1 MPQIKSGFTLRSTSP
16 DFNRDQFNSF
26 DEMKNINPGWID
38 DGHISFCKQDRC
50 HYKYDIN
57 ADPNGP
63 TGRFVKLNFYEGS
76 DTVIESEDVII
87 YDTLE
92 EMKSKVPTG
101 TEEDMDYVHSLG
113 QIVFCKENKTHYY
126 WGYDKDEIE
135 HIPDKESGYFY
146 KLSAESIN
154 TGSGVI
160 TFDIISDL
168 YNVSNEVANGGDSKY
183 LYGQVVFC
191 KENETHYYWGYD
203 ESKENTFDEK
213 VGYFKKLL
221 SNNEDEINSAK
232 PIVFDKISDMLNA
245 DVTKYITGQIAFC
258 KEDETHYYW
267 SYDESKENI
276 SDEKTGYFKKLISV
290 DEVTINAAKLVVF
303 SKKSDMLNA
312 SDDISQFSTGQVV
325 YCKEDEN
332 HYYNRYDKD
341 LNNLIKDNVTGYFA
355 KIDKFLKF
363 ATLSEMARL
372 NPTYLELGQIAFCTE
387 TSAHYYL
394 AYKDTNY
401 DNTTGYFRKL
411 KGDATSENIVGA
423 IYQGEIAPEN
433 KELIWLDTTEHL
445 PAEEAATIQSLQEA
459 VRVLTEEVSLIKL
472 LRTNG
477 VISGTV
483 SDSVR
488 VYLANSAESVKP
500 NDDGLDEDTGE
511 TEVDYSDLE
520 EVEPEYEDCEEP
532 TVAHIAIKMGT
543 WTQLKKYI
551 KNYIPG
557 ELLWCTNKKR
567 LYIYID
573 GALVMVAGGTAD
585 DDDSGS
591 GDDNTGGDIDM
602 DTTEIKK
609 LIAEELQNVESIG
622 FIPVGETEA
631 TYRVR
636 VNEQGTLICYKK
648 DLDEWAPSSDE
659 NYMAADS
666 VSMSSL
672 LINSFYLGGDG
683 DEHSY
688 QPCSHNYVELSNVWM
703 KSKTAVQ
710 KDINL
715 NGYYLLYCDGETWK
729 SLKLWGTI
737 KANSSFVIRGAQCSV
752 MDANT
757 TVIKVKNYDMEWTER
772 TGYDDNDN
780 PIWEPIKF
788 NQKSAVFYLCWGDP
802 NNPGENESEDNPGYI
817 YSMEDSNKSIS
828 IKDLDAN
835 KNVLFTADDSG
846 SCAKGY
852 MDLASFNNQ
861 TICEVTT
868 YSLPAG
874 ANAKDVLFRR
884 WYPMDPVG
892 QSNPD
897 DGLAYHNNMKYL
909 TSTYLNGS
917 NWDDRIPIEEWTPM
931 ASWEGKSMR
940 ETRALFKEDKP
951 NTLSITYGIQGSD
964 NSENG
969 GIGASRGFCWNSVGY
984 YDEYLWIRK
993 EGETDWEKIESYKE
1007 NVLYI
1012 DSIKNP
1018 MSKTFAE
1025 KNGYKYV
1032 DCNDYSLFTW
1042 PESILSDNTGNS
1054 YAEYF
1059 TRIRWESSYGQV
1071 MTTHK
1076 VVLAGLK
1083 AGKYEY
1089 KVVRGTDESSTYQSK
1104 LREFTVRADSE
1115 LKNFTYVQTTDQQG
1129 VTWEEWETWML
1140 TARMMKKQYAK
1151 DITLPIPGRPDES
1164 PQTYQVDGRP
1174 EYLYSDTTD
1183 DMPSDRIF
1191 ESKYSSDSV
1200 VYKGNTYT
1208 GYTLDES
1215 RAKTQDYNIGTIPQ
1229 DYGFV
1234 INTGDICYNG
1244 SRSNEWLDYFH
1255 GQEPLDDRE
1264 EMLTIGNNDLIPI
1277 TMRDIGTG
1285 QESPWKINPEVID
1298 YFYAVDFRV
1307 DNPPI
1312 FVGIADGSTT
1322 QQVSFK
1328 IPGLYSFN
1336 YGEFHFISLLSEIRT
1351 ISNKITVD
1359 TDDNN
1364 NITGT
1369 TTKKLSDSTV
1379 NRIFGINDE
1388 LRSKNNNKAS
1398 KIYDTVEG
1406 WISRDLMIW
1415 KGKDASY
1422 IKSKYGEGMNFD
1434 WSNARFDEN
1443 IVGKCTKCIFY
1454 THEMPFNITSSN
1466 SYKNY
1471 SGASAAPRETAK
1483 AYLNRF
1489 HNFEFQRVFKLWNI
1503 PMVMGGHKHT
1513 CAMTRPVY
1521 DAPIGYNPITKKMK
1535 ESYYDGTFKDAD
1547 GIGIEIGYYNNNV
1560 EYDQVLHDNQMES
1573 ITVDGKTHYV
1583 VNTNGEF
1590 SNAASF
1596 QPFVQC
1602 LVSETKDLKG
1612 YMELYAKEIF
1622 NNSSQTV
1629 TLELNNG
1636 TFTLAPGEYK
1646 DDLNHTAY
1654 TGYPRFRVEIVDQIE
1669 APTYIMC
1676 QTSGFKNK
1684 SNSDLACNSEDG
1696 EIPWERFYVKGDAI
1710 SEQCAPFY
1718 TVYFVKTV
1726 DEDGNPLDNPRIE
1739 VNMYRVSGMY
1749 ADSGG
1754 PKGGSPEGYWSLANI
1769 YRHGNTLEENR
1780 DYFTGVGDKEGAL
1793 KIKKYGATTIIN
1805 LQK

>member
-1 MPQIKSGFTLRSTSP
+1 MSP
-16 DFNRDQFNSF
+16 DQRLKKMETINNKTLEKLKYELVRDGIVTYETLEKAEELANGAQIFADGKTMRAF
-26 DEMKNINPGWID
+26 CMDDE
-38 DGHISFCKQDRC
+38 
-50 HYKYDIN
+50 
-57 ADPNGP
+57 
-63 TGRFVKLNFYEGS
+63 E
-76 DTVIESEDVII
+76 TVISGNVISYETI
-87 YDTLE
+87 A
-92 EMKSKVPTG
+92 EMKSKIPSG
-101 TEEDMDYVHSLG
+101 YGEEFDKIHDLG
-113 QIVFCKENKTHYY
+113 QIVFCKEDKTHYF
-126 WGYDKDEIE
+126 WGYDPFVENNIYD
-135 HIPDKESGYFY
+135 DTLGYFCR
-146 KLSAESIN
+146 LSAEVN
-154 TGSGVI
+154 NDDELVGSSVI
-160 TFDIISDL
+160 TFDKIEDMLIASDNISE
-168 YNVSNEVANGGDSKY
+168 YKQ
-183 LYGQVVFC
+183 GQIVFC
-191 KENETHYYWGYD
+191 KEDGKHYYNSYK
-203 ESKENTFDEK
+203 ES
-213 VGYFKKLL
+213 G
-221 SNNEDEINSAK
+221 
-232 PIVFDKISDMLNA
+232 
-245 DVTKYITGQIAFC
+245 
-258 KEDETHYYW
+258 
-267 SYDESKENI
+267 ENI
-276 SDEKTGYFKKLISV
+276 KDENTGYFQLLVENETNQIIIFGKL
-290 DEVTINAAKLVVF
+290 F
-303 SKKSDMLNA
+303 DMLIA
-312 SDDISQFSTGQVV
+312 SDNISKYKQGQIVF
-325 YCKEDEN
+325 CKEDEN
-332 HYYNRYDKD
+332 HYYNSYKESGV
-341 LNNLIKDNVTGYFA
+341 NEKNEVTGYFS
-355 KIDKFLKF
+355 KIDKYLKF
-363 ATLSEMARL
+363 KTLSEMAKMD
-372 NPTYLELGQIAFCTE
+372 PTYLELGQIAFCEE
-387 TSAHYYL
+387 TNYHYFL
-394 AYKDTNY
+394 AYKDSNFN
-401 DNTTGYFRKL
+401 DTTGYFRKL
-411 KGDATSENIVGA
+411 KGDATEGIVGGA
-423 IYQGEIAPEN
+423 IYQGETAPEN
-433 KELIWLDTTEHL
+433 KEVIWLDTTEHL
-445 PAEEAATIQSLQEA
+445 PAEEASTIKSLQEA

-488 VYLANSAESVKP
+488 VYLANSAEPVKP

-602 DTTEIKK
+602 DTTEIKQ

-648 DLDEWAPSSDE
+648 DLDEWAPRSGN
-659 NYMAADS
+659 NYMAEDS
-666 VSMSSL
+666 VSKSSL

-703 KSKTAVQ
+703 KSKTAEQ

-715 NGYYLLYCDGETWK
+715 NGYYLLYLNTDSGEWK

-757 TVIKVKNYDMEWTER
+757 TVIKVKNYDMEWTEC

-788 NQKSAVFYLCWGDP
+788 SQKDAVFYLCWGDP
-802 NNPGENESEDNPGYI
+802 DYPGENESEDNPGNI
-817 YSMEDSNKSIS
+817 FTIGDPENSIS
-828 IKDLDAN
+828 INTLSAI
-835 KNVLFTADDSG
+835 KNVLFSPVG

-861 TICEVTT
+861 TICETTT

-1012 DSIKNP
+1012 DSVKNP

-1089 KVVRGTDESSTYQSK
+1089 KVVRGIDDDQDYQSK
-1104 LREFTVRADSE
+1104 LREFTVRKDSD

-1151 DITLPIPGRPDES
+1151 NITLPIPGRPDES

-1183 DMPSDRIF
+1183 DVPSGPIF

-1200 VYKGNTYT
+1200 VYGGNTYT

-1244 SRSNEWLDYFH
+1244 SRSNEWLDYFN

-1298 YFYAVDFRV
+1298 YFYAVDFRA

-1312 FVGIADGSTT
+1312 FVGIANGSTT
-1322 QQVSFK
+1322 QRVSFK

-1359 TDDNN
+1359 KDEDG
-1364 NITGT
+1364 NITGAT
-1369 TTKKLSDSTV
+1369 QKPLSDSTV

-1443 IVGKCTKCIFY
+1443 IVGKCAKCIFY

-1471 SGASAAPRETAK
+1471 SSASAAPRETAK

-1547 GIGIEIGYYNNNV
+1547 GNGIEIGYYNNNV
-1560 EYDQVLHDNQMES
+1560 EYDQLLHDNQMES
-1573 ITVDGKTHYV
+1573 VTIDGKTHYI

-1590 SNAASF
+1590 SNTASF

-1622 NNSSQTV
+1622 NNSSQSV

-1718 TVYFVKTV
+1718 TVYFIKTV
-1726 DEDGNPLDNPRIE
+1726 DEDGNPLDDPRIE

-1769 YRHGNTLEENR
+1769 YRHGDTLEENR
-1780 DYFTGVGDKEGAL
+1780 DYFTGVDDKEGAL
-1793 KIKKYGATTIIN
+1793 RIRKYGATTIIN